1 MRKWEKQKQL
11 AKVGGYW
18 YDLGIY
24 SLAGDDMYALLA
36 FIPIVFC
43 VVVMAV
49 FNWPAK
55 FAMPISWLI
64 TAVLGFFVWNMDVL
78 KLTAY
83 TVAGF
88 FNSIEVLI
96 IIFGAILVMNTL
108 KMSGGM
114 VAINN
119 GFRSTSPD
127 ARVQAVIVG
136 FLFVSFIE
144 GAAGFGTPAALA
156 APLMISLGF
165 PPVAAVVMAL
175 ICDSACVAYGAIGT
189 PVQQAIACLG
199 GADKLGAE
207 YVGQM
212 TLWTAI
218 PHAVMALF
226 LPFIAITIVCKFFS
240 KEKSIKPALQALP
253 FCLFAGASFAIPYV
267 LINIFVGHEFPS
279 LFGALIA
286 LVITVLAAK
295 FKFLTPKK
303 TWHFGPESEW
313 EDGWKA
319 TQPPAPPKESPM
331 SLIRAWIPYVIIA
344 LILVATRIPALG
356 IKGLLNQVGS
366 IFAIKGE
373 NLFGVE
379 NTAFTLKWAYVPGTA
394 FILVA
399 LATVFLHK
407 MKAKDVGAAWTASLK
422 QVSGAAIALV
432 FGLAMVQILR
442 YSDSGAMK
450 SMIYYMAEA
459 LSKVGRS
466 LYIAI
471 SPVIGVLGTFIS
483 GSNTVSVTLFANLQ
497 EQAATNLGLNTA
509 IIVAANT
516 VGGSIGT
523 TIGVNSVVAACAT
536 AGIAGKEGKIIRTNA
551 IPAAISIGVVILV
564 LMVAFYVIGL

>member
-1 MRKWEKQKQL
+1 
-11 AKVGGYW
+11 
-18 YDLGIY
+18 
-24 SLAGDDMYALLA
+24 MYALLA

-49 FNWPAK
+49 CNWPAK
-55 FAMPISWLI
+55 YAMPISWVI
-64 TAVLGFFVWNMDVL
+64 TAVIGFFVWDIDVL
-78 KLTAY
+78 RLTAY
-83 TVAGF
+83 TVAGL

-119 GFRSTSPD
+119 GFRSISPD
-127 ARVQAVIVG
+127 ARVQAVIIG

-144 GAAGFGTPAALA
+144 AAAGFGTPAALA

-175 ICDSACVAYGAIGT
+175 ICDSACVAFGAIGT
-189 PVQQAIACLG
+189 PVQQAITCLG
-199 GADKLGAE
+199 GAEVLSTD
-207 YVGQM
+207 YISQM
-212 TLWTAI
+212 TLWTVI
-218 PHAVMALF
+218 PHAVVILI
-226 LPFIAITIVCKFFS
+226 LPFMAIAIVCKFFS

-253 FCLFAGASFAIPYV
+253 FCLLAGVAFAVPYV
-267 LINIFVGHEFPS
+267 LINIFVGYEFPS

-303 TWHFGPESEW
+303 IWHFGPESEW

-319 TQPPAPPKESPM
+319 SQPPAPPKESKM
-331 SLIRAWIPYVIIA
+331 SLVKAWIPYMIIA
-344 LILVATRIPALG
+344 ALLVATRIPALG
-356 IKGLLNQVGS
+356 IKGMLNEAGS
-366 IFAIKGE
+366 IFVIKSG

-379 NTAFTLKWAYVPGTA
+379 NTAFTLKWAYVPGTV

-399 LATVFLHK
+399 LITVVLHK
-407 MKAKDVGAAWTASLK
+407 MKAKDVGAAWAASFK
-422 QVSGAAIALV
+422 QVFGAAIALV
-432 FGLAMVQILR
+432 FALAMVQILR
-442 YSDSGAMK
+442 YSGSNDVASDEMK
-450 SMIYYMAEA
+450 SMIFYMAEA
-459 LSKVGRS
+459 LSKVGRG

-483 GSNTVSVTLFANLQ
+483 GSNTMSVTLFANLQ

-516 VGGSIGT
+516 VGGGIGNM
-523 TIGVNSVVAACAT
+523 IGINSVVAACTT
-536 AGIAGKEGKIIRTNA
+536 AGTTGKEGKIIRINA
-551 IPAAISIGVVILV
+551 IPAVIYIAVVILV
-564 LMVAFYVIGL
+564 LAMAFYVLGL

>member
-1 MRKWEKQKQL
+1 
-11 AKVGGYW
+11 
-18 YDLGIY
+18 
-24 SLAGDDMYALLA
+24 MYALLA

-43 VVVMAV
+43 VVVMAA

-55 FAMPISWLI
+55 IAMPISWFI
-64 TAVLGFFVWNMDVL
+64 TAVLGFFVWSMDL
-78 KLTAY
+78 LQLGAY
-83 TVAGF
+83 TIAGL

-119 GFRSTSPD
+119 GFRSISPD

-144 GAAGFGTPAALA
+144 AAAGFGTPAALA

-165 PPVAAVVMAL
+165 PPVAAVVTAL

-199 GADKLGAE
+199 GAEALEAS
-207 YVGQM
+207 YIGQM

-218 PHAVMALF
+218 PHAVVMLI
-226 LPFIAITIVCKFFS
+226 LPFMAIAIMCKFFG
-240 KEKSIKPALQALP
+240 KEKSVKPALQALP
-253 FCLFAGASFAIPYV
+253 FCLFAGTAFAVPYV
-267 LINIFVGHEFPS
+267 LVNIFVGHEFPS
-279 LFGALIA
+279 LFGSLIA

-295 FKFLTPKK
+295 FKFLTPKNV
-303 TWHFGPESEW
+303 WHFGPESEW
-313 EDGWKA
+313 EDSWKA
-319 TQPPAPPKESPM
+319 SHPPAPPKESQM
-331 SLIRAWIPYVIIA
+331 SLIKAWIPYVIIA
-344 LILVATRIPALG
+344 LLLVATRIPALG

-366 IFAIKGE
+366 IFVIKSG

-379 NTAFTLKWAYVPGTA
+379 NTAFTLKWAYVPGTV

-399 LATVFLHK
+399 LITAFLHK
-407 MKAKDVGAAWTASLK
+407 MKAKDVSAAWVASFK

-442 YSDSGAMK
+442 YSGSNDVAATEEMK

-459 LSKVGRS
+459 LSKVGKS

-471 SPVIGVLGTFIS
+471 SPLIGVLGTFIS
-483 GSNTVSVTLFANLQ
+483 GSNTMAVTLFANLQ

-516 VGGSIGT
+516 VGGSIGNM
-523 TIGVNSVVAACAT
+523 IGVNSVVAACTT
-536 AGIAGKEGKIIRTNA
+536 AGTTGKEGKIIRINA
-551 IPAAISIGVVILV
+551 IPAAIYIGIVILI
-564 LMVAFYVIGL
+564 LMVAFYVFGL